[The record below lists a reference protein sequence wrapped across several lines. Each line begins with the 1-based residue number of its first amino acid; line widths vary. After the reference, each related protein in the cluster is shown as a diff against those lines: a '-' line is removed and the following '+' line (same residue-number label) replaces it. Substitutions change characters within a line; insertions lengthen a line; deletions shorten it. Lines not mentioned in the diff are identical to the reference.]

1 MKYKVT
7 LNGRTY
13 EVEVEAGKAMCVA
26 EYEAYAPAAAPVAAP
41 VAAAPVAAAPAAA
54 PAAGVTVT
62 GGESVTAPMPGN
74 ILKVNVSVGQTV
86 KEGEVLVV
94 LEAMKMEN
102 EIMAPCSGVVT
113 AVPVSKGS
121 SVDTG
126 ALLVAIGG
134 TVVAAAP
141 APVAAPAPAAAPAP
155 VAAPAPAAAP
165 APVAGEAVKAPMPG
179 NILKVNVTAGQAVK
193 EGELLVVLEAMKM
206 ENEIYAPKAGTV
218 AQVLVQKGSTVDT
231 DATLVVLN

>member
-13 EVEVEAGKAMCVA
+13 EVEVEAGKAMLLDEYAAVA
-26 EYEAYAPAAAPVAAP
+26 PAAPVAA
-41 VAAAPVAAAPAAA
+41 AAAPVAAAPAAA
-54 PAAGVTVT
+54 PAAAAVNVT
-62 GGESVTAPMPGN
+62 GGETVAAPMPGN

-86 KEGEVLVV
+86 NKGDVLVV

-113 AVPVSKGS
+113 AVPVAKGS

-126 ALLVAIGG
+126 AALVVIGG
-134 TVVAAAP
+134 TAAAPAPAAAAPVAAP
-141 APVAAPAPAAAPAP
+141 APVAAAP
-155 VAAPAPAAAP
+155 AAP

-179 NILKVNVTAGQAVK
+179 NILKVNVSAGQTVK
-193 EGELLVVLEAMKM
+193 QGDVLVILEAMKM
-206 ENEIYAPKAGTV
+206 ENEIMAPKSGTV
-218 AQVLVQKGSTVDT
+218 AQVLVSKGSTVDT
-231 DATLVVLN
+231 DAPLVVLA